1 VQYYLLVVCT
11 FYYKKGKNLYASV
24 KKKNRKYLQIQISIW
39 NLEEQ
44 TVSYIQNVKS
54 SSFDKLHFNPNGE
67 RLAVIVTEEGQD
79 TVEIY
84 KTENWKIS
92 RVSTADL
99 HRFNQYMDHF

>member
-1 VQYYLLVVCT
+1 MYFNIRNEGT
-11 FYYKKGKNLYASV
+11 NLYV
-24 KKKNRKYLQIQISIW
+24 YLQIQISIW

-44 TVSYIQNVKS
+44 TVSYIQNVKT
-54 SSFDKLHFNPNGE
+54 SSFDKLHFSPNGK

-92 RVSTADL
+92 RVSTV
-99 HRFNQYMDHF
+99 N